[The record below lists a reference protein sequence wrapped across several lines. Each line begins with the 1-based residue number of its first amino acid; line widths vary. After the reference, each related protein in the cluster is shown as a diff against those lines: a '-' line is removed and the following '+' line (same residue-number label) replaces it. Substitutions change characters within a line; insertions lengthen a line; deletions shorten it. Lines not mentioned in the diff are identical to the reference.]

1 MGPPATPIQLSELT
15 GLENVRVE
23 ENAEPLE
30 WMENPWE
37 GVARAGEWLLHLAEW
52 FGPDIVHLN
61 GYAHANLAWRFP
73 VLVVAHSCVAT
84 WWRAVYGR
92 DAGAEWNVYRGQVAR
107 GLKAAD
113 AIVTPSYDMASG
125 IKEQYGLET
134 GRVEVIYNSSSLA
147 AKPKAEK
154 QSFCLAAGRFWDE
167 AKNLDLLLQIAPHLS
182 WPVCIAGSNSG
193 PALSTS
199 NVHYL
204 GQLDRADYLDH
215 AGRASIFLHPAVY
228 EPFGLAVLEAAR
240 NGCALVLSDI
250 GSLRELWQDSA
261 VFVPPRDPNLWV
273 HAIRSLLADK
283 AMRTEMGR
291 TALERS
297 IKYSETGH
305 VQAYLKKYQLL
316 TSKCESGASVT
327 AGC

>member
-1 MGPPATPIQLSELT
+1 M
-15 GLENVRVE
+15 E
-23 ENAEPLE
+23 ENPEPLE

-37 GVARAGEWLLHLAEW
+37 GVARAGEWLLQLAER

-61 GYAHANLAWRFP
+61 GYSHANLAWRFP
-73 VLVVAHSCVAT
+73 ALVVAHSCVAT
-84 WWRAVYGR
+84 WWKAVYGKE
-92 DAGAEWNVYRGQVAR
+92 AGAEWNVYRGQVAS

-125 IKEQYGLET
+125 IEEQYGLET

-147 AKPKAEK
+147 PKPEAEK
-154 QSFCLAAGRFWDE
+154 QPFCLAAGRFWDE

-182 WPVCIAGSNSG
+182 WPVCIAGSNSR

-204 GQLDRADYLDH
+204 GQLDRADYLDQ
-215 AGRASIFLHPAVY
+215 AARASIFLHPAVY

-261 VFVPPRDPNLWV
+261 VFVPPRDANLWV
-273 HAIRSLLADK
+273 HAILSLIADK

-291 TALERS
+291 NALERS

-316 TSKCESGASVT
+316 TSKRESGALVT